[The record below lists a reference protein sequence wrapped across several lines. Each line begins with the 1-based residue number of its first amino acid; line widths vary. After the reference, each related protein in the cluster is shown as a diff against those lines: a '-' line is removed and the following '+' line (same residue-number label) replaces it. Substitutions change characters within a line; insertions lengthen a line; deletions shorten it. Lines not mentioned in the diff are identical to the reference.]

1 MLTRE
6 ARFILFDPSN
16 EEGQDQESIPSIY
29 QFQPQFIYLLFTIKN
44 IMCKTKFV
52 FLISQT
58 KHMLK

>member
-29 QFQPQFIYLLFTIKN
+29 QFQPQFIIYTYCLQSKI
-44 IMCKTKFV
+44 
-52 FLISQT
+52 
-58 KHMLK
+58 